1 MNRFLFLLSVV
12 FLFFSCSESKQVVE
26 NAPKEDT
33 AFNELLNIMNG
44 SYNSAA
50 QAEMDSDYYDIS
62 LHMYPI
68 WEKNEGN
75 FFYVEQ
81 ALNSMQDKPYRQRIY
96 ELTRLTDSTFSSA
109 IYNLD
114 IDSNWI
120 GKWQTPEAFDSISLE
135 DIELKEG
142 CAVILKR
149 IGKNHFKGSTGDR
162 TCLSGFRGA
171 MYASSEVEVFE
182 DKIISWDRGFDSLDV
197 QVWGAEKGGYVFEKL
212 SE

>member
-1 MNRFLFLLSVV
+1 MTRIITLFAIVFLLSN
-12 FLFFSCSESKQVVE
+12 CGETKPVVE
-26 NAPKEDT
+26 APKVDT
-33 AFNELLNIMNG
+33 EFNELLAIMNG
-44 SYNSAA
+44 SYNSAN
-50 QAEMDSDYYDIS
+50 QAEIDTDYYDIS

-68 WEKNEGN
+68 WEGEGN
-75 FFYVEQ
+75 FYYVEQ
-81 ALNSMQDKPYRQRIY
+81 ALSEMQDRPYRQRVY

-109 IYNLD
+109 IYNLE

-120 GKWQTPEAFDSISLE
+120 GKWNTPEAFDSISRE
-135 DIELKEG
+135 DITLKKG

-149 IGKNHFKGSTGDR
+149 IGENHFKGSTGDR

-197 QVWGAEKGGYVFEKL
+197 QVWGAEKGGYVFDKLEK
-212 SE
+212 E